1 MALIEESVAV
11 FQGIEPDANRA
22 WLSGG
27 DAVSEREAALFSI
40 AISLKRIAD
49 EVCGVPYDHTP
60 GADNSKHSA
69 GLTAGIQLAI
79 EQAISAASNRG

>member
-1 MALIEESVAV
+1 MALSEDSVAV
-11 FQGIEPDANRA
+11 FQGIEPAANQA

-27 DAVSEREAALFSI
+27 EAVTEREAALFSI

-49 EVCGVPYDHTP
+49 EVCGVPYDHAP
-60 GADNSKHSA
+60 DADNSKHSG
-69 GLTAGIQLAI
+69 GLVAGIQLAI